1 MKINNN
7 KVYIS
12 LGTNL
17 RSFSN
22 NNVKYFLN
30 SVIIRLGLIGLKVNK
45 KSSIWL
51 SNPIPYNC
59 GPIFFNSVIECTM
72 SYNFKVSAKQ
82 LLKKTNHIEKIL
94 GKKFKGKNKQRV
106 IDIDIIDFKGNINDE
121 VIIPHPR
128 MHLRNLFYFSLR
140 DK

>member
-1 MKINNN
+1 MKINNT

-51 SNPIPYNC
+51 SNPIP
-59 GPIFFNSVIECTM
+59 
-72 SYNFKVSAKQ
+72 
-82 LLKKTNHIEKIL
+82 
-94 GKKFKGKNKQRV
+94 
-106 IDIDIIDFKGNINDE
+106 
-121 VIIPHPR
+121 
-128 MHLRNLFYFSLR
+128 
-140 DK
+140 

>member
-1 MKINNN
+1 MKLNNT

-59 GPIFFNSVIECTM
+59 GPIF
-72 SYNFKVSAKQ
+72 
-82 LLKKTNHIEKIL
+82 LIL
-94 GKKFKGKNKQRV
+94 
-106 IDIDIIDFKGNINDE
+106 
-121 VIIPHPR
+121 
-128 MHLRNLFYFSLR
+128 
-140 DK
+140 